1 MSKVKLLV
9 VDDHPMLRGGIVS
22 LFNNAENLEV
32 IAEAANGAE
41 AIQCVQKDKPDVVLM
56 DINMDGKLDVLT
68 TEEIKTKWPDV
79 KVVAF
84 SMHEEVQVIRRMLK
98 AGASGYLLKNAS
110 HQELVKAIETV
121 QRGENY
127 YSQEVVEIM
136 TNSLSPDGEDMS
148 DIVLSNREKQV
159 LHYVAKEYTNQ
170 EIADKIDISLRTVET
185 HKRNLIKKLRVKNVV
200 GLVRFALEQVPLLD
214 LEIDDT
220 P

>member
-22 LFNNAENLEV
+22 LFNSAENLEV
-32 IAEAANGAE
+32 IGEAANGAE

-121 QRGENY
+121 QRGESY

-148 DIVLSNREKQV
+148 NIVLSNREKQV